1 VLHAIFRAHGRAL
14 ALFLSPHAELNKRQ
28 QERAGVP
35 GASADAGYKA
45 MMKNFD
51 K

>member
-1 VLHAIFRAHGRAL
+1 MIYDIESSTTFAALLMINKKHA
-14 ALFLSPHAELNKRQ
+14 
-28 QERAGVP
+28 
-35 GASADAGYKA
+35 ASMIPNSGADAGYKA